1 MLTARSMEHGTA
13 TGADGI
19 VQLIY
24 NPTAGRHCPKRLE
37 ALRLGF
43 EAGGARVVLSES
55 APGLTLSIHEEASH
69 VCAIGGD
76 GTVRHVAMAL
86 ARCGR
91 PLPLSVY
98 PGGTV
103 NLLHREFASPTEP
116 ATFAARVLS
125 GEAARTQYAA
135 EINDTLFLTCASAGP
150 DSRAVA
156 AVTPALKRRLGKLAY
171 AAAFLGVLARW
182 ERPSVRLVRDGNEI
196 ACEAFYIAKGRY
208 YAGPWSFAPEAC
220 RTAPLLHV
228 VALKHARRRDYVRFL
243 WALLRGRPVTQAPG
257 VTTFTCTDLTAEAD
271 GPISLQADGDIV
283 ATLPARI
290 ALRPEPL
297 SFR

>member
-1 MLTARSMEHGTA
+1 MA
-13 TGADGI
+13 TGAGGI

-24 NPTAGRHCPKRLE
+24 NPTAGRHCAKRLA

-43 EAGGARVVLSES
+43 EAGGARVILSES
-55 APGLTLSIHEEASH
+55 APGSPFSIHEEASH

-103 NLLHREFASPTEP
+103 NLLHREFASPADP
-116 ATFAARVLS
+116 SAYAARALS
-125 GEAARTQYAA
+125 GETGSLHYAA
-135 EINDTLFLTCASAGP
+135 EIDDTLFLACASAGP

-156 AVTPALKRRLGKLAY
+156 AVTPKLKRRLGKLAY
-171 AAAFLGVLARW
+171 AVTFLGVLVRW
-182 ERPSVRLVRDGNEI
+182 ERPSIRLMHDSRETV
-196 ACEAFYIAKGRY
+196 CEAFYVAKGRF

-220 RTAPLLHV
+220 RTAPSLHV
-228 VALKHARRRDYVRFL
+228 VALERARRRDYLRFL
-243 WALLRGRPVTQAPG
+243 WALLRRRSIGRLPG
-257 VTTFTCTDLTAEAD
+257 IVAFDCTEMRAEAD
-271 GPISLQADGDIV
+271 APLPVQADGDIV
-283 ATLPARI
+283 AALPVRI
-290 ALRPEPL
+290 ALRAEPL
-297 SFR
+297 IFR